1 MLDGE
6 SAKSS
11 VVKCKLIHQKDFRVN
26 KAYISMFMQGSDLGH
41 WKVYKCSPIPLWSLF
56 GNINCIVFVNRFQL
70 SMLNIFR
77 CKSVVA

>member
-11 VVKCKLIHQKDFRVN
+11 VVKYMLIHQKDFRVN
-26 KAYISMFMQGSDLGH
+26 KAYISMFMQGLDLGL
-41 WKVYKCSPIPLWSLF
+41 WKVCKYSPIPLWSLF
-56 GNINCIVFVNRFQL
+56 VNINCIVLVNRFQV

-77 CKSVVA
+77 FKLVVA